1 MIIRVVELTNEEK
14 IQIQTIIKKGKDW
27 RERERAETIWLLSE
41 GQTVFDVAKKQGVI
55 PETIRERRRRWYKK
69 GMASLADQVRSGAP
83 CKLND
88 EHRES
93 LKGWMDEEA
102 QDSRTLYT
110 RLKETY
116 PTLLLCTATL
126 RNECKRLGYVWKRTR
141 YSLKKKRDEQR
152 FKQAERDIAELIAQ
166 AQAGEI
172 ELAYVDEA
180 GFAPQPPNRS
190 AWTKSG
196 ETHAVTATRGQR
208 LNVIG
213 ALLSSGEL
221 LMTKL
226 WHSVTGLWFFAF
238 LMAVLKRV
246 KKPLVV
252 ILDNAS
258 IHTAK
263 KYQPYWDLLTEAGM
277 RFYFLPPYSP
287 ELNRIEML
295 WRKMKYQWLPFKSFT
310 PSELEQAIES
320 IGTGFG
326 SEYTLTF
333 C

>member
-1 MIIRVVELTNEEK
+1 M
-14 IQIQTIIKKGKDW
+14 
-27 RERERAETIWLLSE
+27 
-41 GQTVFDVAKKQGVI
+41 
-55 PETIRERRRRWYKK
+55 
-69 GMASLADQVRSGAP
+69 
-83 CKLND
+83 
-88 EHRES
+88 
-93 LKGWMDEEA
+93 
-102 QDSRTLYT
+102 
-110 RLKETY
+110 
-116 PTLLLCTATL
+116 
-126 RNECKRLGYVWKRTR
+126 
-141 YSLKKKRDEQR
+141 
-152 FKQAERDIAELIAQ
+152 
-166 AQAGEI
+166 
-172 ELAYVDEA
+172 DEA

-213 ALLSSGEL
+213 ALLSSGK
-221 LMTKL
+221 LMMTPL

-238 LMAVLKRV
+238 LMAVVKRV
-246 KKPLVV
+246 EKPLVV
-252 ILDNAS
+252 MLDNAS

-263 KYQPYWDLLTEAGM
+263 KYQPYWDLLTAAGM

-310 PSELEQAIES
+310 PIELEQAIES